1 MKKEIKKDKS
11 YQEALQELQELVAK
25 IENPDSNLETISQ
38 DVRKALDL
46 VKYCQLQ
53 LRSYE
58 EDIEK
63 LTGQ

>member
-1 MKKEIKKDKS
+1 MKKEAKKDKS

-25 IENPDSNLETISQ
+25 IEDPDSNLEAISQ

-53 LRSYE
+53 LRTYE
-58 EDIEK
+58 EEIEK